1 MDKRPVILIEDDV
14 DDKIFLEDAFSA
26 LEVKHPLIWFDDC
39 EEARDYLFATNEIPF
54 LILCDINLPKQTGI
68 ELKREIQADEK
79 LRKKSIPFVF
89 YTTSDQSEL
98 VNEAYLQLNVQGYVQ
113 KSTDFKTMK
122 RNIQTIL
129 DYWALCKH
137 SNNTQN

>member
-26 LEVKHPLIWFDDC
+26 LEVTRPLIWFNDC
-39 EEARDYLFATNEIPF
+39 QAARDYLFTTKEIPF
-54 LILCDINLPKQTGI
+54 LILCDINLPRQTGI
-68 ELKREIQADEK
+68 ELKREIQANEK
-79 LRKKSIPFVF
+79 LRRKSIPFVF

-113 KSTDFKTMK
+113 KSNDFGIMK
-122 RNIQTIL
+122 KNIRTIL

-137 SNNTQN
+137 SNNTVN

>member
-1 MDKRPVILIEDDV
+1 MDKRPVILIEDDI
-14 DDKIFLEDAFSA
+14 DDKLFLEDAFSA
-26 LEVKHPLIWFDDC
+26 LEVTHPLIWFNDC
-39 EEARDYLFATNEIPF
+39 QAARDYLYSTKEIPF

-68 ELKREIQADEK
+68 ELKREIQGNEQ

-113 KSTDFKTMK
+113 KSNDFGIMK
-122 RNIQTIL
+122 NNLRTIL

-137 SNNTQN
+137 SNNTFN

>member
-1 MDKRPVILIEDDV
+1 MDKRPVILIEDDI
-14 DDKIFLEDAFSA
+14 DDKDFLLDAFSA
-26 LEVKHPLIWFDDC
+26 LEVTHPLIWFNDC
-39 EEARDYLFATNEIPF
+39 QAARDYLFTTKEIPF

-68 ELKREIQADEK
+68 ELKREIQANEK

-113 KSTDFKTMK
+113 KSNDFGIMK
-122 RNIQTIL
+122 KNIKTIL

-137 SNNTQN
+137 SNNTVN